1 MVLFYGNGT
10 RDRNIGVIDLPCVVG
25 GQNMQIKMH
34 VVPGEVP
41 CLLSKSWLKEN
52 GAVLDTSS
60 EELLLT
66 KKQITAPMSEGPS
79 GHFEL
84 DLCSREK
91 DFGEGRTGTLRPS
104 STLNRSQD
112 LTVSPIESSGDL
124 LENHDPEMLP
134 LPAEQCPMIGE
145 PKTLL
150 RKRQVKQL
158 LSTTE
163 RILEVR
169 AITSGSD
176 ISLASFSDSCVDLT
190 EVAGRHGIEIAD
202 QVSCAAGWNPLSSSG
217 RQRFWHIHCTLT
229 PKLIIY
235 RFLVAVQQW
244 LSIPNPSN
252 LSLQPRFRSA
262 RDQLRLYLN
271 GMRWQHMQKRYFLL
285 DTSMIPGSWTL
296 VTLQALLDEP
306 KGQSKHVVGSEIL
319 NMFRGGISSNAPCI
333 MSCLRPLTQ
342 RTPFSSTDV
351 VRSSA
356 KPVKFWTAVM
366 RGLLAQNEM
375 NESLS
380 PDLVSVLALGDVD
393 PLGRSGLSADAAI
406 RRMHTNLA
414 HASVPDMQRMLL
426 PARAPQPI
434 LDALKRFSC
443 AQFDAMTA
451 PKIPRGVSVPHTV
464 APLRMSSGCRVG
476 KGTCA

>member
-1 MVLFYGNGT
+1 
-10 RDRNIGVIDLPCVVG
+10 
-25 GQNMQIKMH
+25 
-34 VVPGEVP
+34 
-41 CLLSKSWLKEN
+41 
-52 GAVLDTSS
+52 
-60 EELLLT
+60 
-66 KKQITAPMSEGPS
+66 
-79 GHFEL
+79 
-84 DLCSREK
+84 
-91 DFGEGRTGTLRPS
+91 
-104 STLNRSQD
+104 
-112 LTVSPIESSGDL
+112 
-124 LENHDPEMLP
+124 
-134 LPAEQCPMIGE
+134 MIGE

-176 ISLASFSDSCVDLT
+176 VSLASFSDSCVDLT

-217 RQRFWHIHCTLT
+217 RRRFWHTHCTLT

-235 RFLVAVQQW
+235 SIPVAVQQW
-244 LSIPNPSN
+244 LSIPNPSD

-296 VTLQALLDEP
+296 VTLQALLDESR
-306 KGQSKHVVGSEIL
+306 GLSKHVVGSEIL
-319 NMFRGGISSNAPCI
+319 NMSRGGISSNASCI

-342 RTPFSSTDV
+342 RTPFSST
-351 VRSSA
+351 
-356 KPVKFWTAVM
+356 AVM

-380 PDLVSVLALGDVD
+380 SDFVSVLALGDVD

-414 HASVPDMQRMLL
+414 HASVPDMRRMLL
-426 PARAPQPI
+426 AARAPQPI

-443 AQFDAMTA
+443 AQCDAMTA
-451 PKIPRGVSVPHTV
+451 PKIPRGVGAADGGSTQVRGHGCKVV
-464 APLRMSSGCRVG
+464 ARLGRGRAHKERQHC
-476 KGTCA
+476 